1 MPNYQQLLD
10 DQGDH
15 VVQLDPWFKGK
26 TRFGIAVP
34 SYMDITAIPE
44 LNDTDADQ
52 FLGIE
57 PSAVIMQR
65 IPEEVVLTYGL
76 KKKRRGEHRRHALRG
91 RQPLQQSGGL
101 RLHRVVATLD
111 E

>member
-10 DQGDH
+10 DQGDNE
-15 VVQLDPWFKGK
+15 VQLDPWFKGK

-65 IPEEVVLTYGL
+65 IPEEVVPTYGL
-76 KKKRRGEHRRHALRG
+76 KKSVEGSTEGMLSEVDNRYNNREDFAFIAWSPH
-91 RQPLQQSGGL
+91 
-101 RLHRVVATLD
+101 
-111 E
+111 